1 MIRFEDLKKD
11 LLELAEGK
19 GQYAEKVNGLYLLML
34 DIDTIGRKIEE
45 RDERIET
52 LEWSADDYFILDKEE
67 IEVKIKKAITNQF
80 FTQDAELCELFEK
93 FSTDEV
99 NDLID
104 DAVDGIL
111 DVMNKTT
118 KADL

>member
-1 MIRFEDLKKD
+1 MDKLRTNLKALVYRSGCYSESNGLA
-11 LLELAEGK
+11 LLELD
-19 GQYAEKVNGLYLLML
+19 L
-34 DIDTIGRKIEE
+34 DTIEE
-45 RDERIET
+45 HINELDERIED

-67 IEVKIKKAITNQF
+67 IEVKIKKAIVNQF
-80 FTQDAELCELFEK
+80 FTQDGELCELFEK

-104 DAVDGIL
+104 DVLTDIL
-111 DVMNKTT
+111 DVMDKTT